1 MSCTGKEQAYLTGLR
16 LVALNYPYTK
26 LISSTMTRA
35 KETADIIHKQLPEL
49 PREESDLLREGAPI
63 PPEPPVGHW
72 RPEASVRY
80 CLPVAATDLCL
91 LLVHKPVLTL
101 MRNVPDVHQ

>member
-1 MSCTGKEQAYLTGLR
+1 
-16 LVALNYPYTK
+16 
-26 LISSTMTRA
+26 MTRA

-80 CLPVAATDLCL
+80 CLPVSASDQCL
-91 LLVHKPVLTL
+91 LSLHKPVLTL
-101 MRNVPDVHQ
+101 MRNVPNVHNNKVDENMIDNSHLKNTAMNH